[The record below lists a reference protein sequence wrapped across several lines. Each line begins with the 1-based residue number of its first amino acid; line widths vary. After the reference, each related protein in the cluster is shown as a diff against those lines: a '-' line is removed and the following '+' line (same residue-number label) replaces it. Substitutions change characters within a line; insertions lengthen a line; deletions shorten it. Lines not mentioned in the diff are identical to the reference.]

1 MVSKEQP
8 HRNTKTRSRSKL
20 DHISNTDQ
28 HTNYHRGQKIQLP
41 VLYYINKELQYL
53 YLSYLHKELS
63 VSIVVVLQLAGV
75 PEYNPILVSW
85 W

>member
-28 HTNYHRGQKIQLP
+28 HTNYHRGQKIQL
-41 VLYYINKELQYL
+41 LYYLNKELQYL